1 MEKQDKTELAKEL
14 NEELSK
20 LAESY
25 ILEPDKFIEMLKFQ
39 SKFTNY
45 SSRNTSLIKLQ
56 NPYASFVASFKK
68 LKDLGYNVN
77 KGEKALYVFAPI
89 KNAAIEIN
97 GEIKSLKELSEE
109 EKEQL
114 NQLSK
119 EEIEEKTYTSLHTR
133 YKLVPVFDVSQTDI
147 KTEEL
152 PKIYKYNSLV
162 DYSVEDKLD
171 VMYSYLDQK
180 EIDVKFDNLAIG
192 LYGYAEPD
200 NNSITISDRL
210 DEVGEL
216 STLFHEIGHVLLHK
230 EKEPQSI
237 EISKLSNSKAI
248 KEIQADV
255 MDVILSAYFDVPIT
269 EKRIAHIHGYLKEI
283 SEKELEEYIYPV
295 IDKSTKELSSIKEIR
310 QELEQEQ
317 QIKLEDQSYELDL

>member
-56 NPYASFVASFKK
+56 NPHASFVASFKK

-97 GEIKSLKELSEE
+97 GEIKSLKELNEE
-109 EKEQL
+109 
-114 NQLSK
+114 
-119 EEIEEKTYTSLHTR
+119 
-133 YKLVPVFDVSQTDI
+133 
-147 KTEEL
+147 
-152 PKIYKYNSLV
+152 
-162 DYSVEDKLD
+162 
-171 VMYSYLDQK
+171 
-180 EIDVKFDNLAIG
+180 
-192 LYGYAEPD
+192 
-200 NNSITISDRL
+200 
-210 DEVGEL
+210 
-216 STLFHEIGHVLLHK
+216 

-317 QIKLEDQSYELDL
+317 QIKLEDKSYELDL